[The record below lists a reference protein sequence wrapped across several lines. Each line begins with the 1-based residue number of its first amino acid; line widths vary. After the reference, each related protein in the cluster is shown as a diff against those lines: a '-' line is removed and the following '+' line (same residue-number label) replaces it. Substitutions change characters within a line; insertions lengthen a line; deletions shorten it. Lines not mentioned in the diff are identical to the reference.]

1 MKSNTNHEMAATV
14 LETPIGRLR
23 IEATLHGVRRIAF
36 AASAARANDNSSPDR
51 AAQAH
56 LERAVRQLRE
66 YFGGRRSRFELDL
79 DLAGTPH
86 QQRVW
91 RALLAIPYGR
101 TLTYGEV
108 AARLGKPRAARAVG
122 RACATNPVPVVVPCH
137 RVIGGDGALHGFGGG
152 LWRKKVLLDL
162 ERDK

>member
-1 MKSNTNHEMAATV
+1 MKRELEVATTT
-14 LETPIGRLR
+14 LETPIGELR
-23 IEATLHGVRRIAF
+23 IEATSRGVRRIDFHAG
-36 AASAARANDNSSPDR
+36 ASR
-51 AAQAH
+51 AAKTAADPAAQSH

-66 YFGGRRSRFELDL
+66 YFAGKRNAFELDL
-79 DLAGTPH
+79 DMAGTPH
-86 QQRVW
+86 QLRVW
-91 RALLAIPYGR
+91 QALLGIPYGR

-137 RVIGGDGALHGFGGG
+137 RVVGGDGALHGFGGG

-162 ERDK
+162 ESRR